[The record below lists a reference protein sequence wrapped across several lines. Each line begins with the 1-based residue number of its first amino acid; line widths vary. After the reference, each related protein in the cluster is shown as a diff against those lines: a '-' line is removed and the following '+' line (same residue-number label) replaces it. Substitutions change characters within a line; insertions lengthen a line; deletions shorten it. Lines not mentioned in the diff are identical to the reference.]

1 MALDLT
7 QLTAEVER
15 DNTVDQSAITL
26 ITGLAAALEA
36 AKGDPVAVQALA
48 DKLRAQSDALAAA
61 ITANT
66 PAA

>member
-1 MALDLT
+1 MAIDLT

-26 ITGLAAALEA
+26 INGLATQLEA

-61 ITANT
+61 VTANT